1 MVAWVQKWDVILWGW
16 KSKPP
21 TREGPE
27 TKWGPTTYTTAC
39 SPAFAPCLGDLG
51 RPPGWP
57 RRGASPRQGGLSLSQ
72 EILAR
77 PTVCGLFIVTMH
89 WGSKQASDRYCSGE
103 KPVCSKQWLCLLL
116 NRNHIDAKLTC
127 NITYASVKIMFY
139 VEVNLKDSSDTGD
152 PTNISFKRKLIK
164 AQNHFH
170 SILMRCTTP
179 TVIHDLVFK
188 QSFEINNDNSV
199 V

>member
-1 MVAWVQKWDVILWGW
+1 MWSCEGGKVSPPPEKAQKPSGG
-16 KSKPP
+16 PP
-21 TREGPE
+21 PDYITV
-27 TKWGPTTYTTAC
+27 C
-39 SPAFAPCLGDLG
+39 SPSFAPCLGDLG
-51 RPPGWP
+51 RLPGWP

-72 EILAR
+72 GILAR

-89 WGSKQASDRYCSGE
+89 WGSKQGSDRYCSRE

-116 NRNHIDAKLTC
+116 NRNHIDAKLAC
-127 NITYASVKIMFY
+127 NITYALVKIMFY